1 MQATSEQKETNQW
14 LSTAVT
20 TIIIVIAIIL
30 FGAAISQLGLLKGVL
45 GRETAVS
52 SKLSAGVPDDA
63 ITLTAQSMRFGL
75 TELQVTAGEE
85 TTLVL
90 DNHDLYGHS
99 FDNDDLDLHAEMA
112 ANGRSVITF
121 IATEPGTYEIYCGV
135 PGHREAGMVSTLVVT
150 P

>member
-20 TIIIVIAIIL
+20 IAIIGLAIIL
-30 FGAAISQLGLLKGVL
+30 FGAAISQLGILNGVVT
-45 GRETAVS
+45 GKTS
-52 SKLSAGVPDDA
+52 VPDDA

-121 IATEPGTYEIYCGV
+121 IAPEPGTYEIYCGV
-135 PGHREAGMVSTLVVT
+135 PGHREAGMVSTLIVT

>member
-1 MQATSEQKETNQW
+1 MQATSERKETNQW

-20 TIIIVIAIIL
+20 TGIIVIAIIL
-30 FGAAISQLGLLKGVL
+30 FGAAISQLGLLNGVM
-45 GRETAVS
+45 
-52 SKLSAGVPDDA
+52 AGKTSVPDDA

-99 FDNDDLDLHAEMA
+99 FDNDDLDIHAEMA
-112 ANGRSVITF
+112 GNGRSVITF